1 MGDERRR
8 TKRID
13 VEANLSIRPITDQD
27 TKGEFIAVHATNV
40 SSGGMHLKQKTF
52 CRYILFMTCCLK

>member
-27 TKGEFIAVHATNV
+27 TKEEFIAVHATNV
-40 SSGGMHLKQKTF
+40 SSGGIAFKTKDVLPLHSF
-52 CRYILFMTCCLK
+52 L

>member
-1 MGDERRR
+1 MGNERRR

-13 VEANLSIRPITDQD
+13 VEANLSIRPITDKD

-40 SSGGMHLKQKTF
+40 SSGGIAIKTKDD
-52 CRYILFMTCCLK
+52 LP

>member
-27 TKGEFIAVHATNV
+27 TKEEFIAVHATNV
-40 SSGGMHLKQKTF
+40 SSGGIAFKTKTF
-52 CRYILFMTCCLK
+52 CHYILFMTCCLK

>member
-27 TKGEFIAVHATNV
+27 TKEEFIAVHATNV
-40 SSGGMHLKQKTF
+40 SSGGIAFKTKTF
-52 CRYILFMTCCLK
+52 CHYILL